1 MLKGACGPNQRV
13 HYIYLEHSKIGS
25 LVPKSKQGRRY
36 TMTELDIEL
45 TAACN
50 RLRIMI
56 RNEQQLERNAEKWDA
71 MAKTSTIQRR
81 IKNEVN
87 NVQVNVSFNKR

>member
-1 MLKGACGPNQRV
+1 
-13 HYIYLEHSKIGS
+13 
-25 LVPKSKQGRRY
+25 
-36 TMTELDIEL
+36 MTELDIEL

-50 RLRIMI
+50 RLRIVV

-81 IKNEVN
+81 IKNEVG

>member
-1 MLKGACGPNQRV
+1 
-13 HYIYLEHSKIGS
+13 
-25 LVPKSKQGRRY
+25 
-36 TMTELDIEL
+36 MTELDIEL
-45 TAACN
+45 TAACD

-56 RNEQQLERNAEKWDA
+56 RNEQQLERNAEKWNA

-87 NVQVNVSFNKR
+87 N

>member
-1 MLKGACGPNQRV
+1 
-13 HYIYLEHSKIGS
+13 
-25 LVPKSKQGRRY
+25 
-36 TMTELDIEL
+36 MTELDIEL
-45 TAACN
+45 TAACD

-56 RNEQQLERNAEKWDA
+56 RNEQQLERNAEKWNA

-87 NVQVNVSFNKR
+87 NLQANVSHNKQ

>member
-1 MLKGACGPNQRV
+1 MT
-13 HYIYLEHSKIGS
+13 
-25 LVPKSKQGRRY
+25 KS
-36 TMTELDIEL
+36 EIDIEL

-81 IKNEVN
+81 IKNEVG
-87 NVQVNVSFNKR
+87 NVQINVSFNKR

>member
-1 MLKGACGPNQRV
+1 
-13 HYIYLEHSKIGS
+13 
-25 LVPKSKQGRRY
+25 
-36 TMTELDIEL
+36 MTELDIEL
-45 TAACN
+45 SAACD

-56 RNEQQLERNAEKWDA
+56 RNEQQEVSNAQKWKD

-81 IKNEVN
+81 IKNEVG

>member
-1 MLKGACGPNQRV
+1 MEV
-13 HYIYLEHSKIGS
+13 
-25 LVPKSKQGRRY
+25 
-36 TMTELDIEL
+36 LDIEL
-45 TAACN
+45 IAACN

-56 RNEQQLERNAEKWDA
+56 RNEQQLERNAEKWDV

-87 NVQVNVSFNKR
+87 NLQINVSPNKQ

>member
-1 MLKGACGPNQRV
+1 
-13 HYIYLEHSKIGS
+13 
-25 LVPKSKQGRRY
+25 
-36 TMTELDIEL
+36 MTELDIEL
-45 TAACN
+45 TAACD

-56 RNEQQLERNAEKWDA
+56 RNEQQLERNAEKWNA

-87 NVQVNVSFNKR
+87 NLQINVSRNKQ

>member
-1 MLKGACGPNQRV
+1 
-13 HYIYLEHSKIGS
+13 
-25 LVPKSKQGRRY
+25 
-36 TMTELDIEL
+36 MTELDIEL

-50 RLRIMI
+50 RLRILI
-56 RNEQQLERNAEKWDA
+56 RDEQQLERNAEKWNA

-81 IKNEVN
+81 IKNEVG

>member
-1 MLKGACGPNQRV
+1 
-13 HYIYLEHSKIGS
+13 
-25 LVPKSKQGRRY
+25 
-36 TMTELDIEL
+36 MTDLDIEL
-45 TAACN
+45 TAACD

-56 RNEQQLERNAEKWDA
+56 RNEWQLERNAEKWNA

-87 NVQVNVSFNKR
+87 NLQANVSHNKQ

>member
-1 MLKGACGPNQRV
+1 MDKF
-13 HYIYLEHSKIGS
+13 
-25 LVPKSKQGRRY
+25 
-36 TMTELDIEL
+36 DIEL

-50 RLRIMI
+50 KLRIVI

-87 NVQVNVSFNKR
+87 NLQVNVSFNKR

>member
-1 MLKGACGPNQRV
+1 
-13 HYIYLEHSKIGS
+13 
-25 LVPKSKQGRRY
+25 
-36 TMTELDIEL
+36 MTELDIEL
-45 TAACN
+45 TAACD

-56 RNEQQLERNAEKWDA
+56 RNEQQLERNAEKWNA

-87 NVQVNVSFNKR
+87 NLQVNVSRNKQ

>member
-1 MLKGACGPNQRV
+1 MT
-13 HYIYLEHSKIGS
+13 
-25 LVPKSKQGRRY
+25 KS
-36 TMTELDIEL
+36 EIDIEL

-56 RNEQQLERNAEKWDA
+56 RNEQQMERNAEKWDA

-81 IKNEVN
+81 IKNEVG
-87 NVQVNVSFNKR
+87 NVQINVSFNKR

>member
-1 MLKGACGPNQRV
+1 MSE
-13 HYIYLEHSKIGS
+13 I
-25 LVPKSKQGRRY
+25 
-36 TMTELDIEL
+36 DIEL

-56 RNEQQLERNAEKWDA
+56 RNEQQLKLNAEKWEA
-71 MAKTSTIQRR
+71 MAKTSTIKRR
-81 IKNEVN
+81 IKNEVS

>member
-1 MLKGACGPNQRV
+1 
-13 HYIYLEHSKIGS
+13 
-25 LVPKSKQGRRY
+25 
-36 TMTELDIEL
+36 MTELDIEL
-45 TAACN
+45 TAACD

-56 RNEQQLERNAEKWDA
+56 RNEQQLERNAEKWNA

-87 NVQVNVSFNKR
+87 NLQINVSRNRQ